1 MAEKKTKSTIEKKA
15 DTKKPAA
22 KKTETKKAD
31 AGKAKKETVA
41 PKKKS
46 PEKKETVL
54 PARLFEYYNSN
65 IISHLMK
72 TLSYKNVMQ
81 VPKLEKIV
89 VNMGVGAAVA
99 DSKLLDEAIKEIEA
113 VTGQKAEVRKARK
126 SISNF
131 KLREGMKIGAKVTLR
146 RVKMYEFLDRVINVA
161 LPRVRD
167 FRGLSDKSFD
177 GRGNYTIGVKEQ
189 IIFPEID
196 IDKISRIMGMD
207 ITFVTTAKTDNE
219 SFELLKAFGVPFAKK
234 ELKSA

>member
-1 MAEKKTKSTIEKKA
+1 MAEKKTKSI
-15 DTKKPAA
+15 TKKD
-22 KKTETKKAD
+22 TTKKA
-31 AGKAKKETVA
+31 AAPKAKKETVA
-41 PKKKS
+41 PKTS
-46 PEKKETVL
+46 AKKETVI
-54 PARLFEYYNSN
+54 PARLFEYYNAS
-65 IISHLMK
+65 IIPHMMK
-72 TLSYKNVMQ
+72 TFGYKNVME

-89 VNMGVGAAVA
+89 VNMGVGAAVTDA
-99 DSKLLDEAIKEIEA
+99 KLLDEAIKEIEA
-113 VTGQKAEVRKARK
+113 ITGQKAEVRTARK

-146 RVKMYEFLDRVINVA
+146 RVKMYEFLDRVVNIA

-177 GRGNYTIGVKEQ
+177 GRGNYTIGIKEQ

-196 IDKISRIMGMD
+196 IDKISRVMGMD
-207 ITFVTTAKTDNE
+207 ITFVTTAKSDNE

>member
-1 MAEKKTKSTIEKKA
+1 MAEKKTKST
-15 DTKKPAA
+15 
-22 KKTETKKAD
+22 TKKATTKK
-31 AGKAKKETVA
+31 AAAPKAEKESAAPKRSAKKETV
-41 PKKKS
+41 
-46 PEKKETVL
+46 V
-54 PARLFEYYNSN
+54 PARLFEYYNAS
-65 IISHLMK
+65 IIPVLMK
-72 TLSYKNVMQ
+72 TFDYKNVME

-89 VNMGVGAAVA
+89 VNTGVGAAAA
-99 DSKLLDEAIKEIEA
+99 DAKLLDEAIKEIEA
-113 VTGQKAEVRKARK
+113 ITGQKAEVRKARK

-146 RVKMYEFLDRVINVA
+146 RVKMYEFLDRVVNIA

-196 IDKISRIMGMD
+196 IDKINRVMGMD
-207 ITFVTTAKTDNE
+207 ITFVTTAKSDSE
-219 SFELLKAFGVPFAKK
+219 SFELLKAFGVPFTKK

>member
-1 MAEKKTKSTIEKKA
+1 MAEKKTKSTSEKAVAKKTTAQKTGTKKA
-15 DTKKPAA
+15 DTA
-22 KKTETKKAD
+22 KV
-31 AGKAKKETVA
+31 KKETAA
-41 PKKKS
+41 PKKS
-46 PEKKETVL
+46 SEKKEIIV
-54 PARLFEYYNSN
+54 PPRLFEYYNSN
-65 IISHLMK
+65 IVAHLMK
-72 TLSYKNVMQ
+72 TFDYKNVMQ

-146 RVKMYEFLDRVINVA
+146 RVKMYEFLDRVINIA

-196 IDKISRIMGMD
+196 IDKITRIMGMD